1 MSGVC
6 GTPRCNRLWQNC
18 GPRVTVADRYLAKTH
33 HPQLLDDVERREI
46 IVITRH
52 GRAIA
57 RIVPEAHLRQ
67 AEVDTAIASIK
78 TLRKR
83 TGKITVRGA
92 CLGQTRGTQVL
103 MPFVLDASI
112 AACWA
117 FDDEDHPVA
126 AVALER
132 VRTDE
137 ARVPSLWWFEV
148 RNTPIVNERRGRLTE
163 RDTAAFLRGLVGLP
177 VTLDRSPKEGDT
189 RACPPPPPYSLL
201 RSSGIPRASPKTFS
215 RQGRKW
221 TGKGLETGTGYPFG
235 VNPTERPCARKSASR
250 SFNLLMISSRFIG
263 LLYHKS
269 HLVSTENRLLFCHVN
284 KQP

>member
-1 MSGVC
+1 
-6 GTPRCNRLWQNC
+6 
-18 GPRVTVADRYLAKTH
+18 
-33 HPQLLDDVERREI
+33 
-46 IVITRH
+46 
-52 GRAIA
+52 
-57 RIVPEAHLRQ
+57 
-67 AEVDTAIASIK
+67 
-78 TLRKR
+78 
-83 TGKITVRGA
+83 
-92 CLGQTRGTQVL
+92 

-112 AACWA
+112 AGCWA

-221 TGKGLETGTGYPFG
+221 TGKGLETGIGSPFG
-235 VNPTERPCARKSASR
+235 VNPTERRNDFRQPWGPKSGLQRFRFSGNIRTANTDIRRFAGTPAR
-250 SFNLLMISSRFIG
+250 
-263 LLYHKS
+263 
-269 HLVSTENRLLFCHVN
+269 HLGGFCVSGAVKPHRITPRDCGA
-284 KQP
+284 